1 MLVREAPGTLRHLA
15 PTDLTGFLRL
25 ESCARFLWYR
35 LHPPET
41 RALFERWNLAEQ
53 FLTPLLAVRGAE
65 REVACHRAL
74 EGQGHRV
81 VDLRRGSPED
91 TLRHL
96 RSGEAVTL
104 VEAHVRGHL
113 GEFTCGGRAD
123 IVQIRARGPKSVGLH
138 VIDIKASRKDRLE
151 HRVQVAIYCELL
163 EQMAL
168 HEGLEPRLKG
178 SVWRLPERRS
188 DQPTTFD
195 LLPSRQTVNGMV
207 EAPTGVAW
215 RMARAP
221 REEARIHLT
230 RRCVGC
236 PYNALCMR
244 EAFETRSLALVP
256 CLGASEQ
263 GTLARH
269 GITRVEELATLKEL
283 PAEEEPDAPLRTPSE
298 RAAQVAALDAGEALG
313 ADLDL
318 HIQRARAVAH
328 RFSPDVQARSWL
340 QGPGSRQ
347 NPPPGRAHPGE
358 VRVFLEAWWDYL
370 EDRVYLLGALVVGP
384 QSRREVVRLAQA
396 PPDTGQEKALLEDWA
411 TALEEALEACAPHA
425 VGPVR
430 LFLYERQDLKAIRDA
445 LTRHGEPGG
454 HPFLT
459 RLQALKAGKTS
470 FLAEE
475 VRRHYNLGLLGHS
488 LPQVAREM
496 GFDWTCEGRPLDQE
510 FRPRL
515 FDSLVRLPD
524 GTCYEGAAR
533 FGSQVP
539 LEYAYGAWQRLPPP
553 KQDRRRVLEGFRQ
566 ATREGL
572 LTLARARLRALAH
585 VEGTL
590 RSKNL
595 GRTRPGPAACSKGQ
609 PRWLD
614 AFLRPSVASG
624 EGPALSP
631 WPALLA
637 SLALCGALWW
647 GHQQEME
654 RLRSSPPPPGAVTR
668 IGRVSH
674 SRTTAGNGAMITIK
688 TDQGAQ
694 TVLLSPRLGLVDPPI
709 RSGDRVSVVAIPRVW
724 RKRSFLLPL
733 TRGHLQ
739 VLEKGVQDVPVSTVA
754 EIVAMPKGIQVAVTA
769 RVHRI
774 WEHRSRNRNALH
786 LKFVLDDGTAQVEGI
801 MFEAA
806 TTPLDRRRLESG
818 RVLRIEGRTD
828 RYNGQPSLVVRS
840 VSEES

>member
-1 MLVREAPGTLRHLA
+1 MRHLA

-35 LHPPET
+35 LHPRET
-41 RALFERWNLAEQ
+41 RGLFERWNLAEQ
-53 FLTPLLAVRGAE
+53 FLTPLLSVRGAE
-65 REVACHRAL
+65 REVTCHRIL

-91 TLRHL
+91 TLEHL

-104 VEAHVRGHL
+104 VEAPVRGTL

-123 IVQIRARGPKSVGLH
+123 IVQIRARSPKAVDLH
-138 VIDIKASRKDRLE
+138 VIDIKASRRDRLE

-163 EQMAL
+163 EQMTRG
-168 HEGLEPRLKG
+168 EGLEARLKG

-188 DQPTTFD
+188 DQPTAFD
-195 LLPSRQTVNGMV
+195 LLPSRRTVQEMV
-207 EAPTGVAW
+207 EAPSGVAW
-215 RMARAP
+215 RMARAA

-230 RRCVGC
+230 RRCEGC

-256 CLGASEQ
+256 FLGASEQ
-263 GTLARH
+263 DILARF
-269 GITRVEELATLKEL
+269 GITRVEELAALKEL
-283 PAEEEPDAPLRTPSE
+283 APEEQPDATLRTPSE
-298 RAAQVAALDAGEALG
+298 HAAQVAALSAGEALG
-313 ADLDL
+313 TDLDL

-328 RFSPDVQARSWL
+328 RLDPDVEARSWL
-340 QGPGSRQ
+340 QGPGFRFSRS
-347 NPPPGRAHPGE
+347 PVGRAHPGKA
-358 VRVFLEAWWDYL
+358 RVFLQAWWDYL

-384 QSRREVVRLAQA
+384 QTRREVVRLAQT
-396 PPDTGQEKALLEDWA
+396 PPGAEEEQALLRDWTQA
-411 TALEEALEACAPHA
+411 LQEALEECAPEA
-425 VGPVR
+425 AGPVQ
-430 LFLYERQDLKAIRDA
+430 LLLYERRDLKNLENA
-445 LTRHGEPGG
+445 LNRHGERRG
-454 HPFLT
+454 HPFLA
-459 RLQALKAGKTS
+459 RLLPPKQSRIS

-475 VRRHYNLGLLGHS
+475 VDRRYNLGLLGHS

-496 GFDWTCEGRPLDQE
+496 GFDWTFEGRPLDQE

-515 FDSLVRLPD
+515 FDNQGHLPD

-533 FGSQVP
+533 FSSQVP
-539 LEYAYGAWQRLPPP
+539 LEYAYAAWQRLPPP
-553 KQDRRRVLEGFRQ
+553 DQDRHRVLDGFRHT
-566 ATREGL
+566 TREGL
-572 LTLARARLRALAH
+572 LALARARLRALAH
-585 VEGTL
+585 VEETL
-590 RSKNL
+590 REEAPEQART
-595 GRTRPGPAACSKGQ
+595 GRATSSRRL
-609 PRWLD
+609 PRWLEGW
-614 AFLRPSVASG
+614 LRPTTAG
-624 EGPALSP
+624 DEDPAWSP

-637 SLALCGALWW
+637 GLALCGVLWW

-654 RLRSSPPPPGAVTR
+654 RLRNSSPPPGAVTR

-674 SRTTAGNGAMITIK
+674 SRTTAGHGSMITLK
-688 TDQGAQ
+688 TDQGTQ

-709 RSGDRVSVVAIPRVW
+709 RSGDRLSVVAIPRVW
-724 RKRSFLLPL
+724 RKKSFLLPL

-739 VLEKGVQDVPVSTVA
+739 VLEKGVPDVPVSTVA
-754 EIVAMPKGIQVAVTA
+754 EIVAMPKGIQVAVAA
-769 RVHRI
+769 RVHRF

-840 VSEES
+840 VSEGS